1 MSNFKDIPILMKKPE
16 TQSAWFSWGRALS
29 DWFARSVG
37 GTTNIR
43 AVSDG
48 TTTELV
54 LYSSQSS
61 SPYANTFIRFREPD
75 GTGKAVMGFTASGDN
90 TFSITSYEDFRLK
103 FRTGKVGDPTDFTNR
118 VSIHGNATSSWLTI
132 VSANDATEV
141 GGCYLRFTETDDSV
155 PKGYVGY
162 ASTTDDDLDIINGVS
177 GSNIT
182 LQVTGAGYIIPNVPI
197 TFPVGGS
204 GVPSITFAGDTDTG
218 FYHPAAN
225 TVALAI
231 GSDRVTWT
239 TSSVTVNLQN
249 LGQDGTV
256 SLPGYSFS
264 SNTDTGFYRSATNRI
279 QVVTGGVARFEAK
292 ANGQMRF
299 VPLSADPAGL
309 EDGDVWFNS
318 TAGKLRFRVGGV
330 TVDLN

>member
-1 MSNFKDIPILMKKPE
+1 MKLVSKSEFLNWLTNLP
-16 TQSAWFSWGRALS
+16 SPVSIYY
-29 DWFARSVG
+29 
-37 GTTNIR
+37 GTLLAIR
-43 AVSDG
+43 AVANG
-48 TTTELV
+48 VTTELR
-54 LYSSQSS
+54 LYSSQSG
-61 SPYANTFIRFREPD
+61 SPYANTFLRFLEPD
-75 GTGKAVMGFTASGDN
+75 GTLKAVMGFTASGDN

-118 VSIHGNATSSWLTI
+118 CVMYGSATSSWLSV
-132 VSANDATEV
+132 VSANTSTEI
-141 GGCYLRFTETDDSV
+141 GGCFIRFTQSDDSV
-155 PKGYVGY
+155 TKGYVGY
-162 ASTTDDDLDIINGVS
+162 TSTTDDDLDLLNTVS
-177 GSNIT
+177 GANIA
-182 LQVTGAGYIIPNVPI
+182 LIVTGAGYIVPNAPI
-197 TFPVGGS
+197 TFPVGGT
-204 GVPSITFAGDTDTG
+204 GAPSITFAGDTDTG

-249 LGQDGTV
+249 LGQDGTA

-264 SNTDTGFYRSATNRI
+264 ADPNTGLYRSAADRL
-279 QVVTGGVARFEAK
+279 QMVTGGVARFEAK

-299 VPLSADPAGL
+299 VPLAADPAGL

-318 TAGKLRFRVGGV
+318 TAGKLRFRVGAA